1 MNGNWLAVDAPAKER
16 DDQVLREVEH
26 ERFLRQVQA
35 SPGSQRVNLADVL
48 LVIGGMVLLL
58 LAG

>member
-1 MNGNWLAVDAPAKER
+1 MNGNWLEAKTPVKER
-16 DDQVLREVEH
+16 DDKVPREAEH

-35 SPGSQRVNLADVL
+35 SPGSQRVNLTDVL